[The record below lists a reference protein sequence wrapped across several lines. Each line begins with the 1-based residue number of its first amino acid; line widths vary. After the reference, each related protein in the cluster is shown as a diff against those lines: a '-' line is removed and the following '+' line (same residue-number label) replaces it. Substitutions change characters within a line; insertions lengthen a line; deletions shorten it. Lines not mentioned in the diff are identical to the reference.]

1 MMSTPGSLSEFS
13 STGNDLAIS
22 RLPTTLCSGERG
34 LVRRYT
40 EQLKLKFLLRIF
52 SWEAEATLKHA
63 PVLQMVAKSDVSTV
77 KPALLVGPRQVM

>member
-13 STGNDLAIS
+13 STGKDLAIWKV
-22 RLPTTLCSGERG
+22 PTTLCSGEQYDRI
-34 LVRRYT
+34 LNSS
-40 EQLKLKFLLRIF
+40 KLKLLRIF
-52 SWEAEATLKHA
+52 SWEADATLKHA